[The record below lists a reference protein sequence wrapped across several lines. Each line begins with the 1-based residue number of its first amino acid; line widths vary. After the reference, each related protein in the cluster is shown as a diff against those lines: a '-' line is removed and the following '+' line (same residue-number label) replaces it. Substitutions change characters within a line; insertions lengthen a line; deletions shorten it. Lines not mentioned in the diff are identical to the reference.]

1 MQRVAIARAL
11 VHRPAL
17 VLADEP
23 TGNLDPDTADAILT
37 LLQREIK
44 ATGACAIMVT
54 HSQLAA
60 QKTDK
65 ILHLSKRV
73 TRNNNRQPVC
83 AITNIIYLSNPALFS
98 AVVLLKLTC
107 MVIKNVESRTT
118 FRPEELWALALP
130 GNVLFLTFRAKEEQ
144 TMNVRQKKLELIE
157 AMNRARALEPSSF
170 VPNKLLDTLIEKM
183 NLKNDAEL
191 CRVLEVQPPIISKIR
206 HRKLAVGAT
215 ILLRM
220 HEKSD
225 ISIRELKDLSTAS
238 MH

>member
-1 MQRVAIARAL
+1 
-11 VHRPAL
+11 
-17 VLADEP
+17 
-23 TGNLDPDTADAILT
+23 
-37 LLQREIK
+37 
-44 ATGACAIMVT
+44 
-54 HSQLAA
+54 
-60 QKTDK
+60 
-65 ILHLSKRV
+65 
-73 TRNNNRQPVC
+73 
-83 AITNIIYLSNPALFS
+83 
-98 AVVLLKLTC
+98 
-107 MVIKNVESRTT
+107 MVIKNVELRTI
-118 FRPEELWALALP
+118 FRPSDVGASLARKRFI
-130 GNVLFLTFRAKEEQ
+130 FLRFEQ
-144 TMNVRQKKLELIE
+144 RRSIMNVRQKKLELIE

>member
-1 MQRVAIARAL
+1 
-11 VHRPAL
+11 
-17 VLADEP
+17 
-23 TGNLDPDTADAILT
+23 
-37 LLQREIK
+37 
-44 ATGACAIMVT
+44 
-54 HSQLAA
+54 
-60 QKTDK
+60 
-65 ILHLSKRV
+65 
-73 TRNNNRQPVC
+73 
-83 AITNIIYLSNPALFS
+83 
-98 AVVLLKLTC
+98 
-107 MVIKNVESRTT
+107 MVIKNVDLRTA
-118 FRPEELWALALP
+118 FRPKRVWTLALP
-130 GNVLFLTFRAKEEQ
+130 GTYFLKRFRAKEEQ
-144 TMNVRQKKLELIE
+144 IMNVRQKKLELIE

>member
-1 MQRVAIARAL
+1 MLSRIPHSETGMWDGSPARTRQPNH
-11 VHRPAL
+11 V
-17 VLADEP
+17 
-23 TGNLDPDTADAILT
+23 
-37 LLQREIK
+37 
-44 ATGACAIMVT
+44 
-54 HSQLAA
+54 
-60 QKTDK
+60 
-65 ILHLSKRV
+65 LSK
-73 TRNNNRQPVC
+73 
-83 AITNIIYLSNPALFS
+83 
-98 AVVLLKLTC
+98 
-107 MVIKNVESRTT
+107 
-118 FRPEELWALALP
+118 
-130 GNVLFLTFRAKEEQ
+130 GGAK
-144 TMNVRQKKLELIE
+144 MNVRQKKLELIE

-225 ISIRELKDLSTAS
+225 ISIRELKELSTAS

>member
-1 MQRVAIARAL
+1 MLSSVPHSDPNQNECGAS
-11 VHRPAL
+11 
-17 VLADEP
+17 LA
-23 TGNLDPDTADAILT
+23 G
-37 LLQREIK
+37 
-44 ATGACAIMVT
+44 
-54 HSQLAA
+54 
-60 QKTDK
+60 
-65 ILHLSKRV
+65 KR
-73 TRNNNRQPVC
+73 T
-83 AITNIIYLSNPALFS
+83 SF
-98 AVVLLKLTC
+98 K
-107 MVIKNVESRTT
+107 
-118 FRPEELWALALP
+118 
-130 GNVLFLTFRAKEEQ
+130 TFRAKEEQ

-220 HEKSD
+220 HEKSE

>member
-1 MQRVAIARAL
+1 
-11 VHRPAL
+11 
-17 VLADEP
+17 
-23 TGNLDPDTADAILT
+23 
-37 LLQREIK
+37 
-44 ATGACAIMVT
+44 
-54 HSQLAA
+54 
-60 QKTDK
+60 
-65 ILHLSKRV
+65 
-73 TRNNNRQPVC
+73 
-83 AITNIIYLSNPALFS
+83 
-98 AVVLLKLTC
+98 

-206 HRKLAVGAT
+206 HRNW
-215 ILLRM
+215 
-220 HEKSD
+220 
-225 ISIRELKDLSTAS
+225 LSVPRSCCVCMKNQTSAFAS
-238 MH
+238 